1 QEITLGVIN
10 VEHKAVR
17 LSFLGLNQENFCKNC
32 PTSGRKREFIPA
44 EKKDDLYWERRRK
57 NNEAARRSRE
67 KRRLHDMVLE
77 NKLIALREENATLKA
92 ELLSLK
98 LRFGLVSSLTHYRE
112 EQGVSASLRLQHVTI
127 AVSVIKNLVLSATP
141 DECGI
146 GGVTAGGASVTPYE
160 AAQDCN
166 AYALCQNYLGNTF
179 HSCLLQH
186 TPTSQTKAPTS
197 VSIRTLD
204 GEEGSA
210 SRCSDYEDKQRLPK
224 GLDPSPVA
232 PTSAL
237 CSVKVQDPS
246 SSALPHKLRVKARSV
261 QIKVAVI
268 NSNGDMPLSLQ
279 VAKFQCWAHRPERW
293 RGDGLEAV
301 QKHCRKE
308 VSCDS
313 PCLSEEELSCRHSE
327 ESYTSSAGSDGS
339 YIQGGVSDYFRS
351 GSP

>member
-1 QEITLGVIN
+1 MITTPSESRAAKAKHEPHERPFVLNASLSAANGISG
-10 VEHKAVR
+10 HK
-17 LSFLGLNQENFCKNC
+17 C
-32 PTSGRKREFIPA
+32 PTSRRKREFIPA

-112 EQGVSASLRLQHVTI
+112 EQGVSGSMASSGKDLT
-127 AVSVIKNLVLSATP
+127 
-141 DECGI
+141 
-146 GGVTAGGASVTPYE
+146 
-160 AAQDCN
+160 
-166 AYALCQNYLGNTF
+166 
-179 HSCLLQH
+179 
-186 TPTSQTKAPTS
+186 TK
-197 VSIRTLD
+197 
-204 GEEGSA
+204 
-210 SRCSDYEDKQRLPK
+210 
-224 GLDPSPVA
+224 
-232 PTSAL
+232 
-237 CSVKVQDPS
+237 
-246 SSALPHKLRVKARSV
+246 
-261 QIKVAVI
+261 
-268 NSNGDMPLSLQ
+268 

-313 PCLSEEELSCRHSE
+313 PCLSKEELSCRHSE

-339 YIQGGVSDYFRS
+339 YIQGGVSDHFRS